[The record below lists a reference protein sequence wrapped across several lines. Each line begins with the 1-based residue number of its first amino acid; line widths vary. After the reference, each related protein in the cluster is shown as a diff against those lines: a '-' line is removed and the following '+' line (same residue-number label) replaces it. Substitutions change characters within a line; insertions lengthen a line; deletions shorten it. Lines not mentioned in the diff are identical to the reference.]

1 MTYNL
6 IILYTFTTVVAIT
19 ILSGFLVK
27 FYRNKQLKKTATKP
41 QETKRV
47 NIELKG
53 DIFEL
58 NKLAVILEDLVRY
71 DVPIETIFELNIII
85 EEVFSSI
92 INHQKED
99 SPDNKIHINLIINS
113 GLVTVFIKDYNDEFN
128 PTLIPKIDINAPLEE
143 ISFQGLGFHL
153 VRHYADNLT
162 YKRQND
168 MNILTIK
175 KSFAAL

>member
-1 MTYNL
+1 MTYNQ
-6 IILYTFTTVVAIT
+6 IILNTFLSVVAIT
-19 ILSGFLVK
+19 ILSGYIVK
-27 FYRNKQLKKTATKP
+27 FYRNKQSKKIATKP
-41 QETKRV
+41 QETRRV

-58 NKLAVILEDLVRY
+58 NKLTVILEDLIRY
-71 DVPIETIFELNIII
+71 DIPIETIFELNIII

-92 INHQKED
+92 INHQKVD
-99 SPDNKIHINLIINS
+99 SPDNKIQINLIINS
-113 GLVTVFIKDYNDEFN
+113 GLVTVFIKDHNDEFD
-128 PTLIPKIDINAPLEE
+128 PTLIPKIDINAPLDE

-153 VRHYADNLT
+153 VRHYADNLS